1 MAILN
6 KKWELLLERRKN
18 HRRIKMAKR
27 LKELSKLVDANKL
40 YSVEEA
46 ADLVK
51 QTAKAK
57 FDESV
62 EVHIRLGIDPKQSDQ
77 IVRGT
82 VLLPNGIGKTRT
94 VFVVAKGEKQTEAE
108 KAGADKVGSTDLI
121 EDIAKGDLNFDV
133 LVATPDCMKDLSKVA
148 KILGPKGLMP
158 NPKSGTVT
166 FDIGKTV
173 QELKK
178 GKVAYKNDSFGIV
191 HCSVGKAS
199 FEKDKLVENIKTL
212 VSAVLKAK
220 PSAAKGQ
227 YVKSISVSSTM
238 GPGIY
243 IDQNSKM

>member
-1 MAILN
+1 
-6 KKWELLLERRKN
+6 
-18 HRRIKMAKR
+18 MAKR

-94 VFVVAKGEKQTEAE
+94 VFVIAKGEKQTEAE

-121 EDIAKGDLNFDV
+121 EEISKGDLNFDV

-212 VSAVLKAK
+212 VSAVIKAK

>member
-1 MAILN
+1 
-6 KKWELLLERRKN
+6 
-18 HRRIKMAKR
+18 MAKR

-158 NPKSGTVT
+158 NPKTGTVT
-166 FDIGKTV
+166 MDVAKAVKEAKAGKVEFRADKQGMIHCPIGKVEFSEEDLT
-173 QELKK
+173 
-178 GKVAYKNDSFGIV
+178 KNF
-191 HCSVGKAS
+191 A
-199 FEKDKLVENIKTL
+199 TL
-212 VSAVLKAK
+212 VDAILRAK
-220 PSAAKGQ
+220 PSAAKGTF
-227 YVKSISVSSTM
+227 VKSIYLSTTM
-238 GPGIY
+238 GPGLKLDPKNIAGEV
-243 IDQNSKM
+243 KELV

>member
-1 MAILN
+1 
-6 KKWELLLERRKN
+6 
-18 HRRIKMAKR
+18 MAKR
-27 LKELSKLVDANKL
+27 LKELSKLVDSNKL

-94 VFVVAKGEKQTEAE
+94 VFVIAKGEKQTEAE

>member
-1 MAILN
+1 
-6 KKWELLLERRKN
+6 
-18 HRRIKMAKR
+18 MAKR

-94 VFVVAKGEKQTEAE
+94 VFVIAKGEKQTEAE

-121 EDIAKGDLNFDV
+121 EEISKGDLNFDV

-243 IDQNSKM
+243 IDQNAKM

>member
-1 MAILN
+1 
-6 KKWELLLERRKN
+6 
-18 HRRIKMAKR
+18 MAKR

-94 VFVVAKGEKQTEAE
+94 VFVIAKGEKQTEAE

-121 EDIAKGDLNFDV
+121 EEISKGELNFDV

>member
-1 MAILN
+1 MT
-6 KKWELLLERRKN
+6 
-18 HRRIKMAKR
+18 KR
-27 LKELSKLVDANKL
+27 FKEVSKLVDSSKI

-82 VLLPNGIGKTRT
+82 ILLPNGIGKTRS
-94 VFVVAKGEKQTEAE
+94 VVVIAKGEKQIEAE
-108 KAGADKVGSTDLI
+108 KAGADKVGSTDI
-121 EDIAKGDLNFDV
+121 VEEITKGWLDFDV

-178 GKVAYKNDSFGIV
+178 GKVAYKNDSFGII

-199 FEKDKLVENIKTL
+199 FEKEKLVENIKAL
-212 VSAVLKAK
+212 VGAVVKAK

-227 YVKSISVSSTM
+227 YIKSVSISSTM

-243 IDQNSKM
+243 VDSKM

>member
-1 MAILN
+1 
-6 KKWELLLERRKN
+6 
-18 HRRIKMAKR
+18 MAKR

-243 IDQNSKM
+243 IDQNAKM

>member
-1 MAILN
+1 MT
-6 KKWELLLERRKN
+6 
-18 HRRIKMAKR
+18 KR
-27 LKELSKLVDANKL
+27 FKEVSKLVDSSKI

>member
-1 MAILN
+1 M
-6 KKWELLLERRKN
+6 E
-18 HRRIKMAKR
+18 
-27 LKELSKLVDANKL
+27 
-40 YSVEEA
+40 
-46 ADLVK
+46 
-51 QTAKAK
+51 K

-82 VLLPNGIGKTRT
+82 ILLPNGIGKTRS
-94 VFVVAKGEKQTEAE
+94 VVVIAKGEKQIEAE
-108 KAGADKVGSTDLI
+108 KAGADKVGSTDI
-121 EDIAKGDLNFDV
+121 VEEITKGWLDFDV

-178 GKVAYKNDSFGIV
+178 GKVAYKNDSFGII

-199 FEKDKLVENIKTL
+199 FEKEKLVENIKVL
-212 VSAVLKAK
+212 VGAVVKAK

-227 YVKSISVSSTM
+227 YIKSVSISSTM

-243 IDQNSKM
+243 VDSKM

>member
-1 MAILN
+1 
-6 KKWELLLERRKN
+6 
-18 HRRIKMAKR
+18 MAKR
-27 LKELSKLVDANKL
+27 LKELSKLVDSNKL

-94 VFVVAKGEKQTEAE
+94 VFVIAKGEKQTEAE

-121 EDIAKGDLNFDV
+121 EEISKGDLNFDV

-166 FDIGKTV
+166 FDIGRTV

>member
-1 MAILN
+1 
-6 KKWELLLERRKN
+6 
-18 HRRIKMAKR
+18 MAKR
-27 LKELSKLVDANKL
+27 FKEASKLVDANKL

-62 EVHIRLGIDPKQSDQ
+62 EIHIRLGIDPKQSDQ

-82 VLLPNGIGKTRT
+82 ILLPNGIGKTRK
-94 VFVVAKGEKQTEAE
+94 VAVIAKGEKQLEAE
-108 KAGADKVGSTDLI
+108 KAGADKAGSTEII
-121 EDIAKGDLNFDV
+121 EEITKGVLDFDV

-158 NPKSGTVT
+158 NPKAGTVT
-166 FDIGKTV
+166 FDIENTV
-173 QELKK
+173 KDLKK
-178 GKVAYKNDSFGIV
+178 GRLEYKNDSFGII

-199 FEKDKLVENIKTL
+199 FEKDKLVENIKAL
-212 VSAVLKAK
+212 VSAVVKAK

>member
-1 MAILN
+1 M
-6 KKWELLLERRKN
+6 
-18 HRRIKMAKR
+18 
-27 LKELSKLVDANKL
+27 VDANKL

-46 ADLVK
+46 ADLIK

-62 EVHIRLGIDPKQSDQ
+62 ELHIRLGIDPKQSDQ

-82 VLLPNGIGKTRT
+82 ILLPNGIGKTRK
-94 VFVVAKGEKQTEAE
+94 VAVIAKGEKQLEAE
-108 KAGADKVGSTDLI
+108 KAGADKAGSTEII
-121 EDIAKGDLNFDV
+121 EEITKGVLDFDV

-158 NPKSGTVT
+158 NPKAGTVT
-166 FDIGKTV
+166 FDIANTV
-173 QELKK
+173 KDLKK
-178 GKVAYKNDSFGIV
+178 GRVEYKNDSFGII

-199 FEKDKLVENIKTL
+199 FEKDKLVENIKAL
-212 VSAVLKAK
+212 VSAIIKAK
-220 PSAAKGQ
+220 PSTAKGQ

>member
-1 MAILN
+1 
-6 KKWELLLERRKN
+6 
-18 HRRIKMAKR
+18 MAKR
-27 LKELSKLVDANKL
+27 LKELSKLVDSNKL

-94 VFVVAKGEKQTEAE
+94 VFVIAKGEKQTEAE

-121 EDIAKGDLNFDV
+121 EEISKGELNFDV

-212 VSAVLKAK
+212 VGAVIKAK

>member
-1 MAILN
+1 
-6 KKWELLLERRKN
+6 
-18 HRRIKMAKR
+18 MAKR

-94 VFVVAKGEKQTEAE
+94 VFVIAKGEKQIEAE

-121 EDIAKGDLNFDV
+121 EEISKGELNFDV

-212 VSAVLKAK
+212 GAVIKAK

>member
-1 MAILN
+1 
-6 KKWELLLERRKN
+6 
-18 HRRIKMAKR
+18 MAKR

-94 VFVVAKGEKQTEAE
+94 VFVIAKGEKQTEAE

-121 EDIAKGDLNFDV
+121 EEISKGDLNFDV

-212 VSAVLKAK
+212 VSAVIKAK

-227 YVKSISVSSTM
+227 YDKSISVSSTM

>member
-1 MAILN
+1 
-6 KKWELLLERRKN
+6 
-18 HRRIKMAKR
+18 MAKR

-148 KILGPKGLMP
+148 KVLGPKGLMP

>member
-1 MAILN
+1 
-6 KKWELLLERRKN
+6 
-18 HRRIKMAKR
+18 MAKR
-27 LKELSKLVDANKL
+27 LKELSKLVDSSKL

-166 FDIGKTV
+166 FDIARTV